1 MGEKMKAKILSALT
15 TCMLLLTTAA
25 AGEESP
31 GERILRQLDETLT
44 RAQDQYFVQEMV
56 TQEPGKEPRK
66 LKMRAIIKGTEWRR
80 VEFLEPGDV
89 KGMKVLVRS
98 VTQMYVYLPAY
109 RKVRRVAS
117 HVRSQGFMGTT
128 YSHDDISTVTYGPL
142 YTAKL
147 LSENDTHW
155 TISLTLKPGKD
166 YPYPKLEIEVL
177 KNYTQ
182 ASEIRYFNDKGVNVK
197 TEKRS
202 KFECREKICSPWHL
216 KMVDHTR
223 NGMWSEI
230 VCLEWKVNTGVK
242 DSYFTVRSLQRR

>member
-1 MGEKMKAKILSALT
+1 MGVKMKAKIAVP
-15 TCMLLLTTAA
+15 MIAGVLLLCAAA
-25 AGEESP
+25 AGDESP
-31 GERILRQLDETLT
+31 GERILRQLDETMT
-44 RAQDQYFVQEMV
+44 RAQDQYFLQEIV

-66 LKMRAIIKGTEWRR
+66 LKMQAFIKGTEWRR

-142 YTAKL
+142 FTAEL

-155 TISLTLKPGKD
+155 TLGLTLKPGKD
-166 YPYPKLEIEVL
+166 YPYPRLEIEVL
-177 KNYTQ
+177 KNNTQ
-182 ASEIRYFNDKGVNVK
+182 ASEIRYFNDKGVNTK

-202 KFECREKICSPWHL
+202 KFECREKVCSPWHL

-223 NGMWSEI
+223 NGMSTEI

-242 DSYFTVRSLQRR
+242 DSFFTVRSLQRR